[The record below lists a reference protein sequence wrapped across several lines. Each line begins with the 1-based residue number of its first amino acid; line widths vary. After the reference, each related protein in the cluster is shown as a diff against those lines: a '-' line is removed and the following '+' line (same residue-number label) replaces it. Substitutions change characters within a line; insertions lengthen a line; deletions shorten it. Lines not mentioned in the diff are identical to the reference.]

1 MSASTASTLVLIAF
15 ILAILVTIGS
25 GLMGALQLIGVLV
38 ATATGIPVIYR
49 LAPLVS
55 GIVLVTMFVI
65 SVFVTIR
72 TYRARNSIECGNI
85 PHALRLLSVPFCVIA
100 TIFSGLATG
109 ILLFI
114 ARSELSRIQAYP
126 SRGIYAER
134 ITEPQGEEIEW

>member
-55 GIVLVTMFVI
+55 GIVLVTIFVI

-100 TIFSGLATG
+100 TIFFRSSNRYFTIYCKKRAITYTGLS
-109 ILLFI
+109 F
-114 ARSELSRIQAYP
+114 
-126 SRGIYAER
+126 
-134 ITEPQGEEIEW
+134 